1 MPPSTPP
8 VHSPIVP
15 TERLSG
21 GEQTRIRLP
30 LPIVV
35 GNRDYHERESLL
47 RRMDEL
53 LRTSGIEAGFVAETV
68 GLAETVKQVATGMIL
83 GDRERLRVQAEAHRT
98 LRCSVARIL
107 SNESHRSFSAHLA
120 ESPLL
125 QWFCACETL
134 GVVQVPSKSSLQ
146 RMEASISREVLNQ
159 LNVLLLKQSTL
170 VNASGVSL
178 LGLAQPTDLS
188 VVWMDTTCAKLDIH
202 YPSDW
207 SLLRDGTR
215 SIMRAIQVI
224 RSHGLKVRMP
234 DPKSFVSTMNRHS
247 IAMSGASRRGRG
259 GDKQTARKAVLRAM
273 KRVVVT
279 VLRHARSY
287 HAALTSDWSITD
299 LSRAQAMLLLDRLQA
314 LIDRMPA
321 AVKQA
326 HERIIGERVVPN
338 ADKLLSLYQPHALVY
353 VRGKAGAD
361 AEFGLQLLLG
371 ESAEGL
377 IVDCT
382 LTDDRVAND
391 STLLI
396 PALKRIR
403 AEHGQ
408 DAATGIVTDRGF
420 FSAANSQILRDLGIH
435 DATLPRSPSDMEKAL
450 QDDAFRALH
459 QRRAQT
465 EARIGIFKANF
476 LGDCLPT
483 KSRKAQHRYVAWATL
498 AHNLWVLARREVIP
512 ITLTQSTAA

>member
-1 MPPSTPP
+1 MTTIDHAPLVLHPGDRA
-8 VHSPIVP
+8 VQAKV
-15 TERLSG
+15 
-21 GEQTRIRLP
+21 RLP

-35 GNRDYHERESLL
+35 GNRDYRERESLL
-47 RRMDEL
+47 RRMNDILVASGVEAEFLDRAL
-53 LRTSGIEAGFVAETV
+53 LH
-68 GLAETVKQVATGMIL
+68 
-83 GDRERLRVQAEAHRT
+83 DRAVHEQKSRPLTDRHRDAVQTWARQA
-98 LRCSVARIL
+98 LRCTLARIL
-107 SNESHRSFSAHLA
+107 SNESHRQFSAHLA

-125 QWFCACETL
+125 QWFCGFESLAE
-134 GVVQVPSKSSLQ
+134 VRVPAKSSLQ
-146 RMEASISREVLNQ
+146 RMEASVPRDLLNQ
-159 LNVLLLKQSTL
+159 MNALLLKRSTS
-170 VNASGVSL
+170 VDATGVSL
-178 LGLAQPTDLS
+178 LGLAAPVDLS
-188 VVWMDTTCAKLDIH
+188 VVWMDTTCAPLDIH

-215 SIMRAIQVI
+215 SLMGTIQVI

-234 DPKSFVSTMNRHS
+234 DPKSFVSTMNRHAMS
-247 IAMSGASRRGRG
+247 MSGASRRGRG
-259 GDKQTARKAVLRAM
+259 GDKKKARKAVLRSM
-273 KRVVVT
+273 KRVVAK

-287 HAALTSDWSITD
+287 HAVLTSDWSTTD
-299 LSRAQAMLLLDRLQA
+299 LSRAQAHQLLNRLQT
-314 LIDRMPA
+314 LIELMPT

-326 HERIIGERVVPN
+326 HERIIGERVVAN
-338 ADKLLSLYQPHALVY
+338 ANKLLSLYQPHALVY

-382 LTDDRVAND
+382 LTDDRIAHD

-403 AEHGQ
+403 AAHG
-408 DAATGIVTDRGF
+408 DAAATGIVTDRGF
-420 FSAANSQILRDLGIH
+420 SSADNSRILRDLGIH
-435 DATLPRSPSDMEKAL
+435 DATLPRSPSAMEKAL
-450 QDDAFRALH
+450 QNDAFRAMH

-483 KSRKAQHRYVAWATL
+483 KSRKGQHRYVAWATL
-498 AHNLWVLARREVIP
+498 AHNLWVLARLEAIP
-512 ITLTQSTAA
+512 ISVIQLDAA